1 MTSSS
6 GWPVMPHRNKDLRRL
21 GGLTQRLEG
30 LDNLPRTKVRFA
42 RRCCV
47 VGKQVPPV
55 SRRTSEEGPIQEGL
69 NFERTGF
76 VARVGISSQHFY
88 TYAFLGRG

>member
-6 GWPVMPHRNKDLRRL
+6 GWPIMPHRNKDLRCL
-21 GGLTQRLEG
+21 GGLTQRLKG
-30 LDNLPRTKVRFA
+30 LDNLPRTKVRFT
-42 RRCCV
+42 RRCCM

-55 SRRTSEEGPIQEGL
+55 SWKTSEEGSTQEEL

-76 VARVGISSQHFY
+76 VACVGISSQHFY
-88 TYAFLGRG
+88 TIAFLGRG